1 MRQSLKKDEIII
13 RQFRLSDLDA
23 LYNVL
28 SDPEVMRY
36 IEPPYSLEQTRSF
49 LIRAGLC
56 EVPLVFAAE
65 IGGQFIGYV
74 IFHEYD
80 ADSYELGWVL
90 DKKYWGKGYASIIT
104 KNIIAKAVE
113 MKKNLVIEC
122 IPEQEKTKHLALA
135 NGFTYIGNID
145 NLDVFK
151 LKIQVG

>member
-1 MRQSLKKDEIII
+1 MKRENFQRIF
-13 RQFRLSDLDA
+13 QLSDLDS
-23 LYNVL
+23 LYHVL

-36 IEPPYSLEQTRSF
+36 IEPPYSLEQAKDF

-56 EVPLVFAAE
+56 EEPLVFAAE
-65 IGGQFIGYV
+65 KDGQFIGYV

-90 DKKYWGKGYASIIT
+90 DKKYWGKGYATIIT
-104 KNIIAKAVE
+104 KNTIAKAAE

-122 IPEQEKTKHLALA
+122 VPDQEKTKHLALT

-151 LKIQVG
+151 LII

>member
-1 MRQSLKKDEIII
+1 MKKNEIFI
-13 RQFRLSDLDA
+13 RKFQLSDLNE

-36 IEPPYSLEQTRSF
+36 VESPYSLEQTKDF

-65 IGGQFIGYV
+65 KDGKFIGYV

-90 DKKYWGKGYASIIT
+90 DKKYWGKGYATIIT
-104 KNIIAKAVE
+104 KNIIAKACE
-113 MKKNLVIEC
+113 MKKDLVIEC
-122 IPEQEKTKHLALA
+122 VPEQEKTKHLALA

-151 LKIQVG
+151 LKI

>member
-1 MRQSLKKDEIII
+1 MKKDEIII
-13 RQFRLSDLDA
+13 RQFQLSDLDE

-36 IEPPYSLEQTRSF
+36 LEPPYSLEQTRNF
-49 LIRAGLC
+49 LVNAGLC
-56 EVPLVFAAE
+56 ENPLVFAAE
-65 IGGQFIGYV
+65 KGEQFIGYV

-90 DKKYWGKGYASIIT
+90 NKKYWGKGYASIIT
-104 KNIIAKAVE
+104 KIIIAKANQ

-135 NGFTYIGNID
+135 NGFTYIGTID
-145 NLDVFK
+145 DLDVFK
-151 LKIQVG
+151 LKI